1 MPFPLH
7 PAPVRAL
14 LECYLRAKDLN
25 QPALI
30 ADCFAAD
37 AELSFSLASD
47 DIDFPPHVSGATAI
61 ARTLVEEFGER
72 FDRCRTY
79 YLCATPAVNEHG
91 ISAMPWLVVMRQKDS
106 GALRIGHGTYR
117 WEFTRNSADEH
128 APAAR
133 IAALHIHIA
142 RMDTIDDP
150 SATKLDALHAAFGYP
165 WLPPHA
171 LARGLAD
178 VATAQPDWV
187 FLAPLREMAASAA
200 G

>member
-1 MPFPLH
+1 MSFPLH
-7 PAPVRAL
+7 PATVRAL

-25 QPALI
+25 RPSLI

-47 DIDFPPHVSGATAI
+47 DIDFPPRVTGAAAI

-72 FDRCRTY
+72 FERCRTCY
-79 YLCATPAVNEHG
+79 VCAEPDVDAHG
-91 ISAMPWLVVMRQKDS
+91 VANMPWLVVMRQKDT

-117 WEFTRNSADEH
+117 WQFAGDDTRDD
-128 APAAR
+128 AAR

-150 SATKLDALHAAFGYP
+150 RSSKLDGLHAAFGYP
-165 WLPPHA
+165 WLPAHA
-171 LARGLAD
+171 FARGLAD
-178 VATAQPDWV
+178 IAAAHPDWG
-187 FLAPLREMAASAA
+187 FLAPFHDATAAAA
-200 G
+200 

>member
-7 PAPVRAL
+7 PASVRAL

-25 QPALI
+25 RPALI

-37 AELSFSLASD
+37 AELSFSLAND
-47 DIDFPPHVSGATAI
+47 DIDFPQRVTGAAAI

-72 FDRCRTY
+72 FERCRTY
-79 YLCATPAVNEHG
+79 YVCTEPEVDPHG
-91 ISAMPWLVVMRQKDS
+91 VSRMSWLVAMRQKDN

-117 WEFTRNSADEH
+117 WQFTPDSEGG
-128 APAAR
+128 AR

-150 SATKLDALHAAFGYP
+150 KSTKLDALHAAFGYP
-165 WLPPHA
+165 WLPAHA
-171 LARGLAD
+171 FARGLTD
-178 VATAQPDWV
+178 VAAAQPEWA
-187 FLAPLREMAASAA
+187 FLASFHEAAAAAA